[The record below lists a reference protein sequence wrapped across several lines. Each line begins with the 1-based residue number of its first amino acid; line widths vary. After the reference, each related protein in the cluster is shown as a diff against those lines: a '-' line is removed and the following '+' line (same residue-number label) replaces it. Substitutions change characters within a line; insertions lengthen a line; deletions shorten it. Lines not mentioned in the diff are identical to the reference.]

1 MGVNAPTVKE
11 KAMLL
16 GCDLCG
22 IASIDRFQNMPPKS
36 NPLAILPKAKSVI
49 VVAKKFLNSTTE
61 STSTIPYTIIR
72 NWISREIDEITI
84 QLAYFLEEA
93 NHLAIPTGAIEP
105 CNYDSDLDK
114 QTGFISLKNAA
125 HQAGLGV
132 IGKNTLLI
140 TPEYGNMVWLG
151 AVITSADLE
160 PDPILENNP
169 CQGKCSIC
177 IDRCPVGALDGSLFI
192 DQKKCKN
199 FAFGEEDGGEWRIK
213 CNKCRIL
220 CPSSRGYKLMAA

>member
-1 MGVNAPTVKE
+1 MEIQASTLKE
-11 KAMLL
+11 KARLF
-16 GCDLCG
+16 GSDLCG
-22 IASIDRFQNMPPKS
+22 IAAIDRFQDMPQKS
-36 NPLAILPKAKSVI
+36 NPLFLLPKAKSVI
-49 VVAKKFLNSTTE
+49 VIAKKFLNSTTE

-72 NWISREIDEITI
+72 NWISREIDFITI
-84 QLAYFLEEA
+84 QLAYFLEETG
-93 NHLAIPTGAIEP
+93 HVAIPTGAIEP
-105 CNYDSDLDK
+105 CNFDKDIDK

-140 TPEYGNMVWLG
+140 TPQYGNMVWLG

-160 PDPILENNP
+160 PDPILEKNP
-169 CQGKCSIC
+169 CQGKCRVC
-177 IDRCPVGALDGSLFI
+177 IDHCPVGAIDGGLFI

-213 CNKCRIL
+213 CNRCRVL
-220 CPSSRGYKLMAA
+220 CPSSRGYAL

>member
-1 MGVNAPTVKE
+1 MDIDTSTLKE
-11 KAMLL
+11 KARLL
-16 GCDLCG
+16 GYDLCG
-22 IASIDRFQNMPPKS
+22 IAPIDRFRDMPPKS
-36 NPLAILPKAKSVI
+36 NPLSILPQAKSVI
-49 VVAKKFLNSTTE
+49 VVAKKFLNSTTS

-84 QLAYFLEEA
+84 HLAYFLEEA
-93 NHLAIPTGAIEP
+93 NRLAIPTGAIEP
-105 CNYDSDLDK
+105 CNYDHDIDK
-114 QTGFISLKNAA
+114 QTGLISLKNAA

-151 AVITSADLE
+151 TVITSADLE
-160 PDPILENNP
+160 PDPILEKSP
-169 CQGKCSIC
+169 CHQNCSIC
-177 IDRCPVGALDGSLFI
+177 IDHCPVGAIDGSLFI
-192 DQKKCKN
+192 DQKKCKS

-220 CPSSRGYKLMAA
+220 CPSSNGYKL